1 MKWAYR
7 IRRKIT
13 TALLLAAIF
22 VIMFTKNILD
32 NNYVSQLG
40 SSFSSVYE
48 DRLLVESYIYE
59 LSDHLFRKKI
69 MIDTCSS
76 QATAR
81 HIRPLINSHNEA
93 INRII
98 LHYEKTKLTEAE
110 SFAFA
115 EFKEN
120 VRNITELEAQYL
132 GNPDDGSEV
141 SHASALIGT
150 QFNQASENL
159 RQLSRIQISEGK
171 MLNDHSKKI
180 IAGSSI
186 LTQFEIGIMVIIGLV
201 ILVLIFESKS
211 VFPVNLHNQSL
222 N

>member
-1 MKWAYR
+1 MKWAFR

-13 TALLLAAIF
+13 TALLLAVIF

-32 NNYVSQLG
+32 NKHVSQLG
-40 SSFSSVYE
+40 NSFSSVYE

-76 QATAR
+76 PASAR
-81 HIRPLINSHNEA
+81 HVAPLINSHNEA
-93 INRII
+93 VNRII
-98 LHYEKTKLTEAE
+98 FHYEKTKLTEAE
-110 SFAFA
+110 SFIFS

-120 VRNITELEAQYL
+120 IRELTALETQYL
-132 GNPDDGSEV
+132 NNHDNRSK
-141 SHASALIGT
+141 SSRTLIGT
-150 QFNQASENL
+150 QFNLASKNL
-159 RQLSRIQISEGK
+159 SQLSGIQISEGK

-186 LTQFEIGIMVIIGLV
+186 LTQFEIGIMITIGLV